1 MSPLRSMLAL
11 SLTALAACSGSAST
25 ATSTAAT
32 AATTSG
38 GEHHAEGEHH
48 AGAGEHHR
56 RPALTPGMTAF
67 HDVLR
72 PLWHSEAGAGREDRA
87 CEQART
93 LAERATAVAAESAPA
108 GAAAD
113 RWTATT
119 QQLVAS
125 TADLQ
130 RGCEA
135 AARVAIERRLEQVH
149 TAFHQVMEALPP
161 SAE

>member
-11 SLTALAACSGSAST
+11 TLAAALSACASGGSSSTPTGAST
-25 ATSTAAT
+25 AAA
-32 AATTSG
+32 SG
-38 GEHHAEGEHH
+38 GEHHQG
-48 AGAGEHHR
+48 GGEHHR
-56 RPALTPGMTAF
+56 RPALTPAMTAF

-72 PLWHSEAGAGREDRA
+72 PLWHSEAGAGREGRA
-87 CEQART
+87 CEQSRT
-93 LAERATAVAAESAPA
+93 LAERAAAVAAESAPA

-113 RWTATT
+113 RWSATT

-135 AARVAIERRLEQVH
+135 AARVAIDQRLEQVH

-161 SAE
+161 AAE

>member
-1 MSPLRSMLAL
+1 MLAL
-11 SLTALAACSGSAST
+11 SLATLAACASSGST
-25 ATSTAAT
+25 ATGTG
-32 AATTSG
+32 ATTAQTTS
-38 GEHHAEGEHH
+38 GEHH
-48 AGAGEHHR
+48 AGGGEHHR

-72 PLWHSEAGAGREDRA
+72 PLWHSEPGAGREGRA

-113 RWTATT
+113 RWAATT

-135 AARVAIERRLEQVH
+135 AARVAIDRRLEQVH

-161 SAE
+161 AAE

>member
-11 SLTALAACSGSAST
+11 SLAAALAACSSSGST

-32 AATTSG
+32 TATTSG
-38 GEHHAEGEHH
+38 GEHHAE
-48 AGAGEHHR
+48 GEHHR

-72 PLWHSEAGAGREDRA
+72 PLWHSEPGAGRETRA
-87 CEQART
+87 CDQSRT

-135 AARVAIERRLEQVH
+135 AARVAIDRRLEQVH

-161 SAE
+161 ATE

>member
-1 MSPLRSMLAL
+1 MSPRRSMLAL
-11 SLTALAACSGSAST
+11 SLAAALAACSSSGST

-32 AATTSG
+32 TATSG

-48 AGAGEHHR
+48 AGGGEHHR

-72 PLWHSEAGAGREDRA
+72 PLWHSEPGAGREGRA

-93 LAERATAVAAESAPA
+93 LAERATTVAAESAPA
-108 GAAAD
+108 GAATD

-135 AARVAIERRLEQVH
+135 AARIAIDRRLEQVH
-149 TAFHQVMEALPP
+149 TAFHQVMEVLPP
-161 SAE
+161 AAE